1 MPAMPSKRLKRGGGG
16 DGGGGGGGMR
26 HHGGD
31 LLSLVGHEQGS
42 YIQ

>member
-16 DGGGGGGGMR
+16 DGGGGGMR